1 MRLEYKNTDLLK
13 FHPFYTSEIEITTKK
28 TRVKKNINKPKTTN
42 KQLSQALPFH
52 PKKTRK
58 LTKWRILENILPFF
72 DAMTISRRECAF
84 RGYAETYNVE
94 VIDNIGLKDSLFLA
108 KPSIKDFLK
117 IC

>member
-42 KQLSQALPFH
+42 KQLSQALSCH

-58 LTKWRILENILPFF
+58 LTKRRILENILPYFEEI
-72 DAMTISRRECAF
+72 AITKRERPF

-94 VIDNIGLKDSLFLA
+94 VIDNFGLTDSLFLA
-108 KPSIKDFLK
+108 K
-117 IC
+117 